1 MSKEKIDPPK
11 CYGDASKL
19 AACGNTAQLAVLI
32 EKNAGCVSATDA
44 VGAVPVAWAARAGQ
58 PGTVQ
63 LLLKHESG
71 TNAPSWRHLRPLHH
85 AVNGF
90 YEDVVRELLGREET
104 DVDAKDEGGTTAL
117 HLAAGRGVV
126 SICQVSRAC
135 RGATGAPQA
144 NGTRNLC
151 QAYVQAL
158 VDHKANVNAA
168 NASGSTP
175 LHFAANCGQVSVV
188 TYLISKVRR
197 GSMQR
202 VMLLAAQP
210 LRRRLLQGAHADAK
224 DSAGNTPLHVA
235 ARTGFPAV
243 VKALLAGGA
252 KATLTNAAG
261 KAPAEVALDAD
272 TVHSLGT

>member
-32 EKNAGCVSATDA
+32 EKNAGCVSVTDA

-58 PGTVQ
+58 SGTVQ

-126 SICQVSRAC
+126 SICQVSRTC
-135 RGATGAPQA
+135 RGVGPGSRISVAMCA
-144 NGTRNLC
+144 GTRGPQGQRERCQRKRLNAPPLRGQLRPGLC
-151 QAYVQAL
+151 RDVLDQQGA
-158 VDHKANVNAA
+158 
-168 NASGSTP
+168 
-175 LHFAANCGQVSVV
+175 
-188 TYLISKVRR
+188 R
-197 GSMQR
+197 GSSR
-202 VMLLAAQP
+202 
-210 LRRRLLQGAHADAK
+210 
-224 DSAGNTPLHVA
+224 
-235 ARTGFPAV
+235 
-243 VKALLAGGA
+243 
-252 KATLTNAAG
+252 AAG
-261 KAPAEVALDAD
+261 R
-272 TVHSLGT
+272 